1 MFTNQL
7 LDFAKDELSYRT
19 VVRDLKTN
27 IPMLLIVIVNT
38 NSWSCTGSCL
48 SKQSSAEV
56 VPKLDLHPVVKVLF
70 TEGSSKTESE
80 IRSGDKIQ
88 LFCVQFLHSFFY
100 PNFSISF
107 VKLSCIF
114 LQIFCLLMN
123 TNALLGALCFSSMFV
138 IRLLYVHLMSQSYP
152 ISFFHEMF

>member
-7 LDFAKDELSYRT
+7 LDFTKDELSYRT

-48 SKQSSAEV
+48 SKQSSAEA
-56 VPKLDLHPVVKVLF
+56 VPKLDLHPVVKVLY

-88 LFCVQFLHSFFY
+88 LFCVQFLRSF
-100 PNFSISF
+100 
-107 VKLSCIF
+107 LSE
-114 LQIFCLLMN
+114 
-123 TNALLGALCFSSMFV
+123 
-138 IRLLYVHLMSQSYP
+138 
-152 ISFFHEMF
+152 FFHFICKTQPYICPDFLPSYDYK